1 MICFHSITDYVGI
14 DKVALENEFP
24 PDVVEFFGQAFR
36 PSEIDRRMG
45 KDRYYRQLM
54 ESKCFLLCEMA

>member
-14 DKVALENEFP
+14 DKVALENDSP
-24 PDVVEFFGQAFR
+24 PNVVEFFGQAFR

-45 KDRYYRQLM
+45 NYG
-54 ESKCFLLCEMA
+54 